1 MPSHANRLLM
11 RLQSLEKGDGLRR
24 ARTLARLL
32 FVVGLALAIFVGYAV
47 EFRLPASLIAV
58 AAAGVGWVIAERS
71 ALRSRISQ
79 WPTFRTYID
88 WQRVQEDLNRNV

>member
-32 FVVGLALAIFVGYAV
+32 FVVGLVLAIFIGYAV
-47 EFRLPASLIAV
+47 EFRLHPSLVAI
-58 AAAGVGWVIAERS
+58 AAAGVGWAIAERN

-79 WPTFRTYID
+79 WPTFRNYID
-88 WQRVQEDLNRNV
+88 WQRVQDDLNRNV